1 MQVNMEVSRR
11 ILCCGSCTLDSP
23 LVAFDATGPIDRPL
37 DLKRAEVRNLN
48 HAKARAICLRDV
60 LPGPSC
66 TDGAFYR
73 SANEEALCRAEIGRQ

>member
-23 LVAFDATGPIDRPL
+23 LVAFDATGPVIDRLISSAP
-37 DLKRAEVRNLN
+37 RCPNLN
-48 HAKARAICLRDV
+48 HAKARAIRLRDV
-60 LPGPSC
+60 LLGPSC

-73 SANEEALCRAEIGRQ
+73 AANEESLCRAETGRQ